1 MLGVQY
7 VDYRN
12 GIFQFDIL
20 TIYNFDFVHCIF
32 SGQGTQKW
40 LEATSKDFR
49 PKMEDI
55 ERAQTKHNLVP
66 ETKMSDEMNNPTP
79 RRVRQSVALQQ
90 NKQVKVKLR
99 IGSPVEVFS
108 VSANQWIDGKLTGIK
123 KGLIRVAY
131 GKVKEL
137 FHR

>member
-1 MLGVQY
+1 M
-7 VDYRN
+7 
-12 GIFQFDIL
+12 
-20 TIYNFDFVHCIF
+20 HCMF